1 MCWLPGAL
9 EVMMDDGFV
18 DLSPKVLNSCGLIRS
33 NYNKKESEGHP
44 ETLWGGCDPVVYLER
59 NKPRSSKDMT

>member
-44 ETLWGGCDPVVYLER
+44 SRNLVGG
-59 NKPRSSKDMT
+59 M